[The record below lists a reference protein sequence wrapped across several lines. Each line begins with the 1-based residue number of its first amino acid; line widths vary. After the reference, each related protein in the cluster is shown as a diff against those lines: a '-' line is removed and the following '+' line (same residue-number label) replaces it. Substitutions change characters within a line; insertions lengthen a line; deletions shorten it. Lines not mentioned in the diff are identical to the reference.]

1 MFCFPKK
8 FEFKT
13 RISVERKKKQK
24 EKKESKETKR
34 RERKKENVL
43 SKSGDA
49 LASITIIDFL
59 ISPDVTIKRIGGGG
73 EKEGGHF
80 SFLTGRLCIASG
92 LQKGGKGRTRA
103 IRGNNKAGR
112 EKVAGCK
119 GIRAKESLLIH
130 PGKGWLEGGDAL

>member
-24 EKKESKETKR
+24 KKESKETKR
-34 RERKKENVL
+34 RERRKENVL

-49 LASITIIDFL
+49 LASITIIGFL

-92 LQKGGKGRTRA
+92 LQKAWQQQGRKG
-103 IRGNNKAGR
+103 
-112 EKVAGCK
+112 
-119 GIRAKESLLIH
+119 
-130 PGKGWLEGGDAL
+130 EGGRM

>member
-1 MFCFPKK
+1 MFCFPRK

-24 EKKESKETKR
+24 KKSKETKR
-34 RERKKENVL
+34 RERRKENVL

-49 LASITIIDFL
+49 LASITIIGFL

-73 EKEGGHF
+73 EKERGHF

-103 IRGNNKAGR
+103 IRGNNKPEGR
-112 EKVAGCK
+112 RWPDV
-119 GIRAKESLLIH
+119 KEFEQRNLC
-130 PGKGWLEGGDAL
+130 